1 MPHID
6 MAVYASPPSTRRG
19 NEGTRTPHLGRSP
32 PDIDLIAPTAPK
44 SLQAKALT
52 KRRVRL
58 TWPAATDD
66 LGVIR
71 YDVVVRGPG
80 RAEDD
85 SRRTVTIRLAGKR
98 GKRVTIAVRA
108 VDAAGNRSK
117 LVKVLV
123 RLR

>member
-6 MAVYASPPSTRRG
+6 MAVYSVAAIDASG
-19 NEGTRTPHLGRSP
+19 NEGARSRISAIA
-32 PDIDLIAPTAPK
+32 PDVDLIAPTAPK
-44 SLQAKALT
+44 SLRAKALT

-58 TWPAATDD
+58 TWPAAHDD
-66 LGVIR
+66 LGSVR
-71 YDVVVRGPG
+71 YDVVVHG
-80 RAEDD
+80 RVVLKTT
-85 SRRTVTIRLAGKR
+85 RRTVTIKVAGRR
-98 GKRVTIAVRA
+98 GKRVSIQVRA